1 MVHANHST
9 THHASIHPGPGQI
22 DPSRIDPGRI
32 AGYAVAIAL
41 NVGLLLL
48 LMTPM
53 QVPPMPALPD
63 IVPHLTWIQP
73 KPVEV
78 TPVKVPP
85 IEDPIKKPKPEPS
98 HTITKPQVESPQT
111 PAPVLV
117 EDGSEVA
124 LDAPPTTTTDATP
137 TIEATGAPVP
147 GVRLEYLQAPPPDYP
162 RVSMRMRSEGTVLL
176 QVLVDVDGKPLRADV
191 QDSSGDRRLDAAARE
206 QILRH
211 WRFRPAMQDGH
222 AVQAIGLVPVEFK
235 LAR

>member
-1 MVHANHST
+1 MVHTPHSD
-9 THHASIHPGPGQI
+9 THHAWKRP
-22 DPSRIDPGRI
+22 DPGRI

-41 NVGLLLL
+41 NAALLL
-48 LMTPM
+48 LMMTPM
-53 QVPPMPALPD
+53 HVPPMPSLPD
-63 IVPHLTWIQP
+63 MVPTLRWIQP

-85 IEDPIKKPKPEPS
+85 IEDPIKKTKPEPTHS
-98 HTITKPQVESPQT
+98 ISKPEVESPQT

-117 EDGSEVA
+117 ENGSEVA
-124 LDAPPTTTTDATP
+124 LDMPPVTTDVTA
-137 TIEATGAPVP
+137 TIEPAGAPVP
-147 GVRLEYLQAPPPDYP
+147 GVRLEYLQAPPPTYP
-162 RVSMRMRSEGTVLL
+162 RASLRMHSQGTVLL

-222 AVQAIGLVPVEFK
+222 AVQALGLVPVEFK